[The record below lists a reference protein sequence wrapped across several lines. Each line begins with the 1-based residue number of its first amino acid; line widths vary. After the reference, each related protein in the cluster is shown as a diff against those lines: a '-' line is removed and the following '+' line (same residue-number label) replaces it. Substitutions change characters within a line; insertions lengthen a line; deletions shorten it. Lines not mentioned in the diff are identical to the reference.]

1 MTDFIYTD
9 AALLA
14 LLRER
19 NETALVAIQ
28 RQYGR
33 QVMHLARNILGSDLD
48 AEECVNDALL
58 DLWNSVP
65 PAEPSS
71 FLSFFSLLVRRR
83 AIDRVRYLTA
93 ERRAKGEYAGSL
105 EELESI
111 LPDIPEGEDHGEI
124 LNCIQDFLDALPPR
138 DRRIFLLRYFR
149 FCSHREIGDRVGM
162 RESAVNMKLTRLRKK
177 LKDALIRRGI
187 FL

>member
-1 MTDFIYTD
+1 MTDLIYTD
-9 AALLA
+9 TKLLS
-14 LLRER
+14 LLQARD
-19 NETALVAIQ
+19 ETALDAIY
-28 RQYGR
+28 RQHGR
-33 QVMHLARNILGSDLD
+33 QVLHLAKSILGSEQD

-93 ERRAKGEYAGSL
+93 ERRAGAEYVGSL
-105 EELESI
+105 EELEAV
-111 LPDIPEGEDHGEI
+111 LPAMPDREEDGEVLD
-124 LNCIQDFLDALPPR
+124 CIQDFLDSLPAR

-149 FCSHREIGDRVGM
+149 FCSHREIGVCVGM
-162 RESAVNMKLTRLRKK
+162 RESAVNMRLTRLRKR
-177 LKDALIRRGI
+177 LREALLGRGI
-187 FL
+187 PL

>member
-1 MTDFIYTD
+1 MTDPIYTD
-9 AALLA
+9 EKLLTLLQRRDEAAL
-14 LLRER
+14 
-19 NETALVAIQ
+19 NAIQ

-33 QVMHLARNILGSDLD
+33 QALRLAQNILGSQTD

-111 LPDIPEGEDHGEI
+111 LPAQSESEDDEEI
-124 LNCIQDFLDALPPR
+124 FTCIQDFLDGLSPR

-149 FCSHREIGDRVGM
+149 FCSHREIGALVGM
-162 RESAVNMKLTRLRKK
+162 RESAVNMRLTRMRKR
-177 LKDALIRRGI
+177 LKDALLRRGI

>member
-1 MTDFIYTD
+1 MKDLIYTD
-9 AALLA
+9 ARLLD
-14 LLRER
+14 LLQER
-19 NETALVAIQ
+19 DETALSAIQ
-28 RQYGR
+28 RQYGQ
-33 QVMHLARNILGSDLD
+33 QVLHLATRILGSEPD

-93 ERRAKGEYAGSL
+93 DRRVGGEYAGSL

-111 LPDIPEGEDHGEI
+111 LPAQSENEDNQEI
-124 LNCIQDFLDALPPR
+124 LNCIQDFLDGLSPR

-149 FCSHREIGDRVGM
+149 FCSHREIGDCVGM
-162 RESAVNMKLTRLRKK
+162 REGAIRMRLTRLRRK
-177 LKDALIRRGI
+177 LKESLEQRGI
-187 FL
+187 PL

>member
-1 MTDFIYTD
+1 MTDPTYTD
-9 AALLA
+9 EKLLS
-14 LLRER
+14 LLQMRD
-19 NETALVAIQ
+19 ETALHAIQ
-28 RQYGR
+28 RQYGQQALR
-33 QVMHLARNILGSDLD
+33 LAHNILGSRAD

-93 ERRAKGEYAGSL
+93 DRRVGGEYAGSL
-105 EELESI
+105 EELEGV
-111 LPDIPEGEDHGEI
+111 LPAQSESEDDEEI
-124 LNCIQDFLDALPPR
+124 FACIQDFLDGLSPR

-149 FCSHREIGDRVGM
+149 FCSHREIGALVGM
-162 RESAVNMKLTRLRKK
+162 RESAVNMRLTRMRKR
-177 LKDALIRRGI
+177 LKDALLRRGI